1 MFLTD
6 GSIADETRLLG
17 LIRRDV
23 GDARLFTVGI
33 GAAPNGWFLDK
44 AAEAGRGAALAIR
57 DVDDVQDAVAALLG
71 RLERP
76 VLTDIEVQFP
86 DGGGE
91 PYPSR
96 VPDLYADAP
105 LMVVARLD
113 GAGREAVVTG
123 WRGEE
128 RFVRRIALGGDGSVT
143 GNGDGDGDGR
153 DAGGDG
159 IGREAPAGDPV
170 APSIAMHWARAKVAS
185 LLDEQRESVDP
196 ERHRDAI
203 TTLALDVGLITPYTS
218 FVAVEETP
226 SRPDGAVRGDAD
238 VANLV
243 PRGNAM
249 MDTVAMPRGAAGI
262 DTLGLVATLAALL
275 GSALLWLA
283 RRIAPSRR
291 ADEPAPS

>member
-1 MFLTD
+1 MT
-6 GSIADETRLLG
+6 DET
-17 LIRRDV
+17 
-23 GDARLFTVGI
+23 
-33 GAAPNGWFLDK
+33 
-44 AAEAGRGAALAIR
+44 AG
-57 DVDDVQDAVAALLG
+57 
-71 RLERP
+71 
-76 VLTDIEVQFP
+76 
-86 DGGGE
+86 
-91 PYPSR
+91 
-96 VPDLYADAP
+96 
-105 LMVVARLD
+105 
-113 GAGREAVVTG
+113 
-123 WRGEE
+123 
-128 RFVRRIALGGDGSVT
+128 
-143 GNGDGDGDGR
+143 
-153 DAGGDG
+153 GGDG